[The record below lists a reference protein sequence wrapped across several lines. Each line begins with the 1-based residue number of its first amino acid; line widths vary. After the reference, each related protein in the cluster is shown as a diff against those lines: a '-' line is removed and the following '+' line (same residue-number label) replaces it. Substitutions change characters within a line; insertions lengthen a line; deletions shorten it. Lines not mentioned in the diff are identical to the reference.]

1 MENLPS
7 ENPTNISFE
16 DLKNEN
22 GMCYW
27 FATEYQHILNYQSF
41 STFEKV
47 IQKAMKALNSL
58 GIPLHDNI
66 VPIMNPT
73 SGKND
78 YKLSRFACYLIA
90 MNADPKKEEVAK
102 AQAYFASM
110 TRSFELMLE
119 KSDQIDRLVIRD
131 EIKDG
136 NTSLGKVVAAAG
148 VSDYARFQNAGY
160 LGLYNMHNWQLA
172 KKRGIDKSKLFE
184 HMGRTELAANLFRIT
199 MTEEKIKN
207 ENIKGQ
213 GNLER
218 AHQQIGQQVRNV
230 VVQNTG
236 KAPEN
241 LPVEKRLPDVKKE
254 IKEGYKEIKNQ
265 DKK

>member
-1 MENLPS
+1 MENFPT
-7 ENPTNISFE
+7 ENPTNLSFE

-27 FATEYQHILNYQSF
+27 FASEYQHVLNYQSF
-41 STFEKV
+41 SSFEKV
-47 IQKAMKALNSL
+47 IQKAMKALSSL
-58 GIPLHDNI
+58 GIPIHNNI
-66 VPIMNPT
+66 VPIMHPV

-90 MNADPKKEEVAK
+90 MNADSKKPEVAK
-102 AQAYFASM
+102 AHAYFASM
-110 TRSFELMLE
+110 TRSFEAILE
-119 KSDQIDRLVIRD
+119 KSDQIERLVIRD

-136 NTSLGKVVAAAG
+136 NTSLGKVASAAG
-148 VSDYARFQNAGY
+148 VSDYAKFQNAGY
-160 LGLYNMHNWQLA
+160 LGLYNMTNWQLA
-172 KKRGIDKSKLFE
+172 KKRNIDKSKLLE

-207 ENIKGQ
+207 EQIKGQ
-213 GNLER
+213 GNLEK

-236 KAPEN
+236 RAPEN
-241 LPVEKRLPDVKKE
+241 LPVEKILPDVKKE
-254 IKEGYKEIKNQ
+254 IKEGYKEISNQ